1 MNWGQISNLATHS
14 PTYTLQGYFD
24 TLRMELADT
33 GVGILTVC
41 PGPVDTP
48 FMRELF
54 GKELVQKRKVCGSVI
69 ILFVIVRMHEVN

>member
-1 MNWGQISNLATHS
+1 MYLVDDIDLI
-14 PTYTLQGYFD
+14 LQGYFD

-33 GVGILTVC
+33 GVGVLTVC

-54 GKELVQKRKVCGSVI
+54 GKELEERQKVSDHT
-69 ILFVIVRMHEVN
+69 F